1 MRAARRRAATALALL
16 LCGTGLGVPAAV
28 AAPPPAP
35 STDAPPVIGISDNK
49 PDMFGSPLFA
59 DLGVRHARLIA
70 PYDAALT
77 EPDRLRAWLDG
88 ARAAGVEPH
97 VAFQHRR
104 QDRCPER
111 PCKLPS
117 TDEFVAAF
125 RAFRTQ
131 HPDVRSF
138 TPWNEANHKTQPTFT
153 HPTRAAAYYRAIRT
167 RCGGCRVVGAD
178 VLGNDGA
185 LGWVRRFRAALKVDP
200 VLWGLHNYADV
211 NDGGTAA
218 TDAFLNAVPGE
229 VWLTETG
236 GIVGFLERN
245 GAVIRPFSERRAR
258 DATRRLLDL
267 MQEERRRVTR
277 AYVYHWST
285 GTEFNRFD
293 AGLVRADGTAR
304 PAFGVLREALRPD
317 LPSLG
322 RLPGRGPSAAWRS
335 FARPE
340 LPVAPRVTIDD
351 LAERLRDGAL
361 RVAVRCVSPGPC
373 RGRLDLR
380 LGRRVWSGRLSLA
393 TTRLGRIRVT
403 LPAGL
408 ANRSLPSTGR
418 FTATVTM
425 GRVVSKRL
433 VTLAPPSSRAPAPN
447 EDRS

>member
-1 MRAARRRAATALALL
+1 MRCRCAAALVAVALAGPALP
-16 LCGTGLGVPAAV
+16 VPGAV

-35 STDAPPVIGISDNK
+35 SSDAPPVVGISDNK
-49 PDMFGSPLFA
+49 PDMFSSPLFA
-59 DLGVRHARLIA
+59 DLGVRHARLIT

-88 ARAAGVEPH
+88 ARASGIEPH

-104 QDRCPER
+104 QDRCPEL
-111 PCKLPS
+111 PCTLPS
-117 TDEFVAAF
+117 VAEYVAAF

-138 TPWNEANHKTQPTFT
+138 TPWNEANHKTQPTFRN
-153 HPTRAAAYYRAIRT
+153 PARAAGYYRAIRT

-200 VLWGLHNYADV
+200 ILWGLHNYADV

-218 TDAFLNAVPGE
+218 TDEFLNAVPGE

-258 DATRRLLDL
+258 DATLRLLEL
-267 MQEERRRVTR
+267 MQAQRRRVTR

-293 AGLVRADGTAR
+293 AGLVRSDGTAR
-304 PAFGVLREALRPD
+304 PAFGVLRDALRPD

-351 LAERLRDGAL
+351 LAERAGGGDL

-373 RGRLDLR
+373 RGRLDLQ
-380 LGRRVWSGRLSLA
+380 LGRRTWSGPLTLA
-393 TTRLGRIRVT
+393 STKLGRIRVT
-403 LPAGL
+403 AASGRAGR
-408 ANRSLPSTGR
+408 ALPSSGR
-418 FTATVTM
+418 LTATVTM
-425 GRVVSKRL
+425 GRVVSRRF
-433 VTLAPPSSRAPAPN
+433 VRLAPASSAGR
-447 EDRS
+447 